1 MEYTRESIRLFAQ
14 SYKLISI
21 YKGILDN
28 PVGKSLTAFLDLLA
42 ETNDPDERLIAAY
55 CDFFSVLAAARSD
68 VSLPAFFIERILED
82 VNAFT
87 TNPVAASN
95 YVSDAILTDLECI
108 QAICTIKAEA
118 LRDYLRSLYILTAH
132 EEYLPLV
139 SRLPLFFNEVNNL
152 DNIAKQDGSLK
163 SWHLIYKSLVFALEQ
178 PEAFVA
184 MLPRLRKF
192 HETNGCGLF
201 CRYPAVYFDGE
212 LHALPKEYY
221 PIDHEFFDYNGMCV
235 KLIEN
240 TARFIVHG
248 ERHNALLSGPGRLGK
263 TTTLRL
269 LPEQFT
275 NAGYRYLELCYRED
289 WDVAV
294 FERLQSLLRTTA
306 SGNLKIVLAL
316 LRIGACSK
324 ERFYD
329 PRLLLFSNMQK
340 YALPSNCLIYGSYD
354 GTLEELQ
361 AKWPELA
368 KHFPLQLEFRLPNQ
382 EEYLASVFAFSN
394 LAGFDVDDPNLTQ
407 AALTYAK
414 QRQAHDLDVARDF
427 IEVWRFMQ
435 EDKLTLTYDKVNLQE
450 KSASDSLSTPSE
462 STDGETADINAA
474 AEAASGA
481 QGAEVASGNAVAEV
495 AETEAEIKNDAN
507 VVADEIHSD
516 ESVADRLDDTD
527 RTNGT
532 TVDGVAVNAGDISVL
547 ADSSKQISSDSDS
560 KSGMFATD
568 VFSAAAPV
576 VLDSEV
582 FAAGTDTDS
591 VAEIP
596 ATDISA
602 ADVAAASVS
611 ASEVKPAY
619 YSPVSEFTQA
629 VQAGTHDNAETLK
642 VLSEQLA
649 NDKDDDLS
657 AKLDK
662 LASEL
667 TAFHKDKV
675 DYLNFG
681 NWEFVDDFSKKSSKS
696 E

>member
-28 PVGKSLTAFLDLLA
+28 PVGKSLTRFLDLLA
-42 ETNDPDERLIAAY
+42 ETSDPDERLIEAY
-55 CDFFSVLAAARSD
+55 CDFFANLAAERSD
-68 VSLPAFFIERILED
+68 VSLPAFFIERILAD

-87 TNPVAASN
+87 SNPVAASN

-108 QAICTIKAEA
+108 QAICTFKAEA

-152 DNIAKQDGSLK
+152 DNIAKQDGSMK

-178 PEAFVA
+178 REAFVA

-212 LHALPKEYY
+212 LHALPKLYY

-248 ERHNALLSGPGRLGK
+248 ERHNALLTGPTCLGK

-275 NAGYRYLELCYRED
+275 GAGYRYLEFCYRED
-289 WDVAV
+289 LDYTMFAK
-294 FERLQSLLRTTA
+294 LQEILSTTA
-306 SGNLKIVLAL
+306 NGNLKIVVAI
-316 LRIGACSK
+316 LRMGAK
-324 ERFYD
+324 QDKDAFYD
-329 PRLLLFSNMQK
+329 PRLLIFSNMQK
-340 YALPSNCLIYGSYD
+340 YALPENCLLYGSYD
-354 GTLEELQ
+354 GELEQL
-361 AKWPELA
+361 KRLWPQVT

-394 LAGFDVDDPNLTQ
+394 LAGFDVDDPHLTE

-435 EDKLTLTYDKVNLQE
+435 DDKLTLTYDKLHLPVEQAEAVADGLLTSDNVGGASEGTESEDASAANALE
-450 KSASDSLSTPSE
+450 AEASLKSAADSGDEVVTTPTSDLTESDTEPRANEMSAEVAAADFEELAAE
-462 STDGETADINAA
+462 STDQNVLTETVDATEASAAMAATEAMQLETTVADAGKLRVDDNFTAPEELATASTQAA
-474 AEAASGA
+474 SLLQFLKPETSIEPETSSAQTNTEELSYEKVEAAFDRQTTDTKEAASSA
-481 QGAEVASGNAVAEV
+481 QAQVQV
-495 AETEAEIKNDAN
+495 
-507 VVADEIHSD
+507 
-516 ESVADRLDDTD
+516 
-527 RTNGT
+527 
-532 TVDGVAVNAGDISVL
+532 AGD
-547 ADSSKQISSDSDS
+547 
-560 KSGMFATD
+560 T
-568 VFSAAAPV
+568 
-576 VLDSEV
+576 E
-582 FAAGTDTDS
+582 
-591 VAEIP
+591 
-596 ATDISA
+596 
-602 ADVAAASVS
+602 
-611 ASEVKPAY
+611 
-619 YSPVSEFTQA
+619 
-629 VQAGTHDNAETLK
+629 
-642 VLSEQLA
+642 
-649 NDKDDDLS
+649 DDL
-657 AKLDK
+657 AQKLDK

-667 TAFHKDKV
+667 TAFHQDKL
-675 DYLNFG
+675 DYLDFA
-681 NWEFVDDFSKKSSKS
+681 NWEYVDDFSHKQNN
-696 E
+696 